1 MSMRRPTKYNQEVAD
16 RLILFI
22 EQGLTIKD
30 GCCEVGISPDTCSR
44 WRQKYPEFC
53 REVYGSVEKATF
65 LGGSADALAKYHHY
79 RPYRRKVGVC
89 LPSRQ
94 KPLREPLRGSQG
106 FLGGRVGGDRTDD
119 EYLPIIVI

>member
-1 MSMRRPTKYNQEVAD
+1 MGRPTKYNQEVAD

-30 GCCEVGISPDTCSR
+30 ACCEVGVSPDTCSR
-44 WRQKYPEFC
+44 WRQKYPEFAKKFM
-53 REVYGSVEKATF
+53 EASKKQ
-65 LGGSADALAKYHHY
+65 LWGSADALAKYHHY
-79 RPYRRKVGVC
+79 RPYRRKVGVY

-106 FLGGRVGGDRTDD
+106 YFRGSVGGRVDD
-119 EYLPIIVI
+119 DFLPIVVI